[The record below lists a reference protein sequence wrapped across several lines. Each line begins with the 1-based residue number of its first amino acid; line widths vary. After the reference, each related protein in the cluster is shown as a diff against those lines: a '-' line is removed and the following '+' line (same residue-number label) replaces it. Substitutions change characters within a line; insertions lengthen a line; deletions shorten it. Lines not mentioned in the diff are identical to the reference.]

1 MKLIGIEEHCLTPA
15 VRDAWHAIA
24 PPNPFLQPPCH
35 RHGSLCARKWVA
47 TDPRHALSEGQ
58 VLATE

>member
-15 VRDAWHAIA
+15 VRDAWHATELAA
-24 PPNPFLQPPCH
+24 P
-35 RHGSLCARKWVA
+35 
-47 TDPRHALSEGQ
+47 DPSVGYHAEGQ